1 MKLCMNLLQ
10 QYFSRSTIVIYFYL
24 YSDDKNI
31 CDNITWERDKIKF
44 IGLVGPM
51 GKMGY
56 LSMFTVHFG
65 LMGMGVSFPSCC
77 DPFCWLM
84 VLHLLFGPSALI
96 VCDTGATVLGVICQP
111 LSGLS

>member
-1 MKLCMNLLQ
+1 MKIM
-10 QYFSRSTIVIYFYL
+10 YEFITTILFYIYLSIYFCL
-24 YSDDKNI
+24 YNDDKNI
-31 CDNITWERDKIKF
+31 CDNITWEREKIKV

-51 GKMGY
+51 AKMGCF
-56 LSMFTVHFG
+56 STFTIHLG
-65 LMGMGVSFPSCC
+65 LVGMGVPIPSCC

-111 LSGLS
+111 VFGLS